1 MNPDPETLLALLDD
15 PLRAPT
21 AAFGSSQAPTPDPT
35 PSDSIVGEPFF
46 WASGCAGV
54 CL

>member
-1 MNPDPETLLALLDD
+1 MNPDPEPLFALLDD
-15 PLRAPT
+15 QPRAP
-21 AAFGSSQAPTPDPT
+21 AAALASSQAPTPDPT